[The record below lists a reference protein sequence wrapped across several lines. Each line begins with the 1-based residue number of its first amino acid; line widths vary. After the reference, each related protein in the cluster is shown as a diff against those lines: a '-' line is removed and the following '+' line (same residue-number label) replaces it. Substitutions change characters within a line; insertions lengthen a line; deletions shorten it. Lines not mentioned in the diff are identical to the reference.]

1 MVISADQIRQLIPHR
16 HPFNMLDQV
25 VVISENQGEGHA
37 CWPENHIIF
46 KGHFPEYPIVPG
58 VLFIE
63 AAAQT
68 SAVLYKSTESNN
80 SPDSIEVLAGV
91 NQFRVYKPL
100 YPDQKLI
107 IDTRLKRVMQTAG
120 TAKVRGTLDGELVFS
135 ATLLLSLQK
144 VGQLENV

>member
-1 MVISADQIRQLIPHR
+1 MVISADQNRQLIPHR

-25 VVISENQGEGHA
+25 VVFSENHGEGHA
-37 CWPENHIIF
+37 YWPENHIIF
-46 KGHFPEYPIVPG
+46 KGHFPEYSIVPG

-68 SAVLYKSTESNN
+68 AAVLYKSTVSKK
-80 SPDSIEVLAGV
+80 SPDSIEVLAGA

-100 YPDQKLI
+100 YPDQKLV

-135 ATLLLSLQK
+135 ATLLLSLQNS
-144 VGQLENV
+144 GRSENG